1 MSSLRVDI
9 NEVIRIASKDLPT
22 KPSFTSSDL
31 STYSK
36 LFPFITNDIQRLCI
50 SNYLIKLLT
59 SHTPYRSFPSVHH
72 KPFITKMFLILLE
85 TILTDSSKLQNEKL
99 MKLFLG
105 KLTSLY
111 AIDFFNQHEML
122 LYVKFAFILGNK
134 SSTIVRYALI
144 LFNMIINVKHD
155 NVISNEMIFNI
166 VKFIKD
172 NLIAKNNQVF
182 LLSKLLDINDLL
194 MFDNVDINKH
204 TQQELTDLLCHMNL
218 FQFRKKFFDELVHS
232 TIVHFDNVVNTFT
245 PAMNAKIQLLQK
257 LFYLETEHIT
267 KDAYNFLSGFYFPSR
282 HKEGIELSKFNY
294 THENIKNFSFVFSF
308 KSIIK
313 TEEKV
318 PLIELCELDNK
329 GKRTGHVILR
339 VYIEKN
345 ALYIE
350 GKKDMKFPSNTK
362 SKEQIIP
369 IASNCSYLIIGTLSK
384 QKNAI
389 RLCAVKTASKIDLK
403 DMNFKQFPSLNTYFS
418 ILIGSSCTLQ
428 HTFSGYM
435 GSVLLFNMFFTDDD
449 IDALIS
455 MKGNY
460 DALLYS
466 DQNCQYIQKEYKK
479 EVRHKLQNLLP
490 YIMGMVTTYGIKDF
504 NREKKLF
511 KENAF
516 DLDVLNKAQKYFTLA
531 PLIKPIKTKMSIY
544 EFVKYEGVQYLQ
556 LHCEYYMQ
564 VLELNVNKQQ
574 YYDCIVEGVEGIL
587 LLVEILINQL
597 KLEYFDKEKTEI
609 HTMHTFV
616 DVAMTK
622 MHTHSNQIVL
632 LFSDICQLCLKIS
645 DVYMKCPEALV
656 KKLIDIGTLMCLE
669 EDELNISLRNKI
681 MFFLFNKAIYTY
693 DTSNLFNYTCEK
705 VRTWLQQN
713 NANTKAQS
721 SIHFLEVVLSNKTL
735 SNLNNNN
742 YIELIDYIIKESLTD
757 KNLSLSFYLM
767 SQLLSSTERNEEN
780 IEFAYKMNLI
790 LYNTYLEYYLALV
803 KDDPS
808 TSFFQ
813 NQSDIIRNFIL
824 NEINILQSYKTQQQQ
839 DKTQLTQMC
848 YDKINISEGQ
858 LIQMLQLIDF
868 DGKVLSHITENI
880 TEQIPLISLF
890 LLGLEVISP
899 DNYADIVIST
909 KSNLNTLSTTK
920 KLKVNYVQLD
930 KKIEIMVKLYSNMP
944 STNPNKALLKQL
956 ISRIVNKLL
965 TDNYNNN
972 NNDNTVNNSNNN
984 NNSSNSVNKQKQIKK
999 NKHTK
1004 DKDKRVTLNNIF
1016 QKKTILYT
1024 FYLSW
1029 EIDSTL
1035 KSELELIITSILP
1048 HIKSPF
1054 IFKLLFTLFIK
1065 CKNNAE
1071 HLSIIY
1077 SLYAQMKDILDKQD
1091 NFSSKTLCIN
1101 LFRLII
1107 LMYKLISLANYERDV
1122 EKKKEKFIPL
1132 LNLFHFNETILN
1144 CPDIVYSRIKFKVG
1158 SLPKH
1163 QRSPREER
1171 SKWKYI
1177 SEIIIET
1184 YIEAYLLTKEPKY
1197 LSHLQSLLYV
1207 NNDNSKTVL
1216 YEVDQKIIDGVQ
1228 EKGFFAKL
1236 FAKAKPVSKV
1246 SYESIT
1252 RNEHVMEKFGKEF
1265 TRFTNISFL
1274 VFYFLKFSF
1283 YALNKKKHDIE
1294 GELNEFYGKIR
1305 RTILDEMK
1313 NIKQQINKHKY
1324 EHEYDETFYQKFK
1337 VYMCSNFSRIIPRHQ
1352 KDITS
1357 TNSKV
1362 LSLSDIDD
1370 VIVKK
1375 NKKEKYKKTYNDYF
1389 KYDYDKDGHIR
1400 NEQNEI
1406 AKRNLTRDRTKT
1418 FGEVG
1423 KKESRNLAQFK
1434 EYAKEFDND
1443 TNNVGGGI
1451 NNGKEKE
1458 EHIFAD
1464 FISSREELL
1473 LLISNALKQTQ
1484 TSNDEH
1490 NQQFNLFPYCNTRKM
1505 FLYIT
1510 FADYFKDK
1518 VYSNKPFELLI
1529 KKYKEKFFY
1538 TYFENE
1544 DTSYLKYPSKTRN
1557 YFTKTAKTRIFLK
1570 PDLKFFTHPF
1580 IQASHVD
1587 LIDDNFPQTSI
1598 YSNFT
1603 NRLHSNI
1610 NTILSH
1616 ITPRMHFKCELIT
1629 ISGAVFGDIYLTSN
1643 YFMFISSST
1652 SNDDPRLHS
1661 QNVDD
1666 KMEYIL
1672 SSTENDIIPKD
1683 KSLLIRFDQIE
1694 QIFPKR
1700 FLYSTQAFEMFLK
1713 NRKCYYFN
1721 LFSRTHNE
1729 RCLSEIETITSTTL
1743 NHNIIIRDFTKHIK
1757 ERQNEWLHNKL
1768 STFNYISI
1776 LNFACDRSFNDV
1788 NQYPI
1793 FPWLTAL
1800 DTNTKPSKVILRN
1813 FIYPVSI
1820 QLEEKR
1826 QQVMK
1831 KYQTFQPNKHGF
1843 LNHFNSHYS
1852 AAAFLYFYLVRV
1864 NPFAYNMI
1872 KLQAG
1877 EFDNPNRIFHSFY
1890 EILEVLLKYNDNRE
1904 LIPELF
1910 YFPEMFIN
1918 LNFYNLGTRSGDKR
1932 RIHNLLFEDYY
1943 DKYHDSNTLSTNNP
1957 VEFMCRYRRLL
1968 ESNNINS
1975 KLHHWIDNVFG
1986 VNQFIKDHEQRLQHC
2001 NTFHKYSY
2009 AENVSLEDKLNKM
2022 YTQHLAN
2029 DVIWKKIRNKI
2040 CCILNFGQ
2048 CPKRVFTSLHP
2059 QKQHENNVELS
2070 QRGSF
2075 YKSKS
2080 NLQLPSLLNDFDVL
2094 PSHVKPSN
2102 HVIKKTSSERQ
2113 LISFDDAPHEFED
2126 VLSFNCITVNKSNK
2140 KYFVLQ
2146 KKQGN
2151 RKQLITYTKYD
2162 TTQLIIPIKN
2172 FSSGLYHVI
2181 KRRPIYH
2188 KVSKSNSSFIK
2199 VKNVFDFNN
2208 TYAYFTTPSKDN
2220 GLYIFT
2226 NYYDNSIKC
2235 YFENQKQPISFVT
2248 SSYVTVIKKINK
2260 KEFIT
2265 GHENGMITH
2274 WMIIINDTQTKQSV
2288 SLFKKKSVISQRG
2301 AVLCINFDIESSVI
2315 ITGNDDGVVSIR
2327 NIHSFQ
2333 LLNVIKPQNTKHH
2346 QFLIVNTK
2354 INKSNGMLYI
2364 LGYNKHKD
2372 TYSLFGYTI
2381 NGVRFSVLDNIAGS
2395 FQILNN
2401 GLIMCYSYGE
2411 KMFVVV
2417 RGENLTKFKTKI
2429 ENDIEG
2435 RVMRFYFLEEELR
2448 IKYLKV
2454 RKNVNNDRTK
2464 WDSKMILGEMKVPVK
2479 CIVDINREE
2488 DTKEEGKMSIWD
2500 SIEYESDIKI
2510 FSEDDC
2516 VGDDGNNND
2525 NENESEHTTND
2536 YNMNINEEKILDDVK
2551 YYLEDD
2557 EDDDDDQ
2564 F

>member
-9 NEVIRIASKDLPT
+9 NEVIRIASKDLST
-22 KPSFTSSDL
+22 KPSFTSLDL

-36 LFPFITNDIQRLCI
+36 LFPFITNDIQHLCI
-50 SNYLIKLLT
+50 SNYLINLLS
-59 SHTPYRSFPSVHH
+59 SHNTYRSFPPVHH

-134 SSTIVRYALI
+134 SSTIVRYALV
-144 LFNMIINVKHD
+144 LFNMIINAKHD
-155 NVISNEMIFNI
+155 NAISNEMIFNI

-204 TQQELTDLLCHMNL
+204 TQRELTDLLCHMNM
-218 FQFRKKFFDELVHS
+218 FQFRKKFYDELVHS
-232 TIVHFDNVVNTFT
+232 TIIHFDNVVNTFT
-245 PAMNAKIQLLQK
+245 PALNAKIQLLQK
-257 LFYLETEHIT
+257 LFCLETEHIS

-294 THENIKNFSFVFSF
+294 THENIKHFSFVFSF

-339 VYIEKN
+339 VFIEKN

-350 GKKDMKFPSNTK
+350 GKKDMKFPNNNK
-362 SKEQIIP
+362 SKEQMIP
-369 IASNCSYLIIGTLSK
+369 IVSNYSYLIIATLSK

-389 RLCAVKTASKIDLK
+389 RLCAVKSASKLDLK

-418 ILIGSSCTLQ
+418 VLIGSSCTLQ
-428 HTFSGYM
+428 HTFSGYI
-435 GSVLLFNMFFTDDD
+435 GSVLLFNTFFTDDD

-460 DALLYS
+460 DTLLYS

-490 YIMGMVTTYGIKDF
+490 YIVGMVTTYGIKDF

-516 DLDVLNKAQKYFTLA
+516 DFDVLNKAQKYFTLA
-531 PLIKPIKTKMSIY
+531 PLVKPIKTKMSIY

-564 VLELNVNKQQ
+564 VLELNVHKQQ
-574 YYDCIVEGVEGIL
+574 HYECVVESVESIL
-587 LLVEILINQL
+587 ELIEILINQL
-597 KLEYFDKEKTEI
+597 KLEYFDKDKSEI
-609 HTMHTFV
+609 NTMHTFV
-616 DVAMTK
+616 DVAMAK
-622 MHTHSNQIVL
+622 MHTHSNQMVL
-632 LFSDICQLCLKIS
+632 LFSDICQLCLMIS
-645 DVYMKCPEALV
+645 NVYMKCPAVLV
-656 KKLIDIGTLMCLE
+656 KRLIDIGTLLCLE

-693 DTSNLFNYTCEK
+693 DTSNLFNCTCEK
-705 VRTWLQQN
+705 VRTWLQNNNTN
-713 NANTKAQS
+713 NANTKAPS
-721 SIHFLEVVLSNKTL
+721 ASIHFLEVVLSNKTL

-742 YIELIDYIIKESLTD
+742 YIELIDYIIKESLSH
-757 KNLSLSFYLM
+757 KSLSLSFYLM
-767 SQLLSSTERNEEN
+767 SQLLSSTECNEEN
-780 IEFAYKMNLI
+780 VEFAYKMNLI
-790 LYNTYLEYYLALV
+790 LYNTYLEYYLTLV
-803 KDDPS
+803 KDDPC

-824 NEINILQSYKTQQQQ
+824 NEINVLQSYKAQQQPKAQ
-839 DKTQLTQMC
+839 TTQLC
-848 YDKINISEGQ
+848 YDKINISQGQ

-909 KSNLNTLSTTK
+909 KNNLNTLSTTK

-965 TDNYNNN
+965 IDNYNNN
-972 NNDNTVNNSNNN
+972 NGNDN
-984 NNSSNSVNKQKQIKK
+984 SSVQTQKQI
-999 NKHTK
+999 NKRERTR
-1004 DKDKRVTLNNIF
+1004 DKDKLNTLNNIF
-1016 QKKTILYT
+1016 QNKTILYT

-1029 EIDSTL
+1029 EIDFTL
-1035 KSELELIITSILP
+1035 QTELELIITSILP

-1054 IFKLLFTLFIK
+1054 IFELLFTLFIK
-1065 CKNNAE
+1065 SKNNVE
-1071 HLSIIY
+1071 HLSIIC
-1077 SLYAQMKDILDKQD
+1077 SLYAQMKNILDKQD
-1091 NFSSKTLCIN
+1091 NFSSRTLCIN
-1101 LFRLII
+1101 LFHLII
-1107 LMYKLISLANYERDV
+1107 LMYKLVSLANYERDV
-1122 EKKKEKFIPL
+1122 DKRKDKFVPL
-1132 LNLFHFNETILN
+1132 LNLFHFNETILK

-1158 SLPKH
+1158 ALPKE
-1163 QRSPREER
+1163 QSSPREEQF
-1171 SKWKYI
+1171 KWKYI
-1177 SEIIIET
+1177 SELIIET
-1184 YIEAYLLTKEPKY
+1184 YIEAYLLTKEQKY
-1197 LSHLQSLLYV
+1197 FSYLQSLLYV
-1207 NNDNSKTVL
+1207 NNDNTKTLL
-1216 YEVDQKIIDGVQ
+1216 YEVDQKIVDGVQ

-1246 SYESIT
+1246 SYENIT
-1252 RNEHVMEKFGKEF
+1252 KNEQVMEKFGKEF
-1265 TRFTNISFL
+1265 TRFTNVSFL

-1283 YALNKKKHDIE
+1283 YALNKKKRDLE
-1294 GELNEFYGKIR
+1294 GDLTKFYVKIR
-1305 RTILDEMK
+1305 QNILDEMK

-1324 EHEYDETFYQKFK
+1324 EHECDDTFYQKFK
-1337 VYMCSNFSRIIPRHQ
+1337 VYMCTNFSRIIPRHQ

-1357 TNSKV
+1357 TNTRT
-1362 LSLSDIDD
+1362 LLLSDIDN
-1370 VIVKK
+1370 VIIKK
-1375 NKKEKYKKTYNDYF
+1375 NQKDKYKKTYNDYF
-1389 KYDYDKDGHIR
+1389 KYDYDKDGYIR

-1406 AKRNLTRDRTKT
+1406 TKQHLTRDRTKT
-1418 FGEVG
+1418 FGEINR
-1423 KKESRNLAQFK
+1423 KESRNLAQFRK
-1434 EYAKEFDND
+1434 YAKEFDD
-1443 TNNVGGGI
+1443 STNI
-1451 NNGKEKE
+1451 ASNNNNIMNGNKEKE

-1473 LLISNALKQTQ
+1473 QLISNALKQSQ
-1484 TSNDEH
+1484 TSNDEY
-1490 NQQFNLFPYCNTRKM
+1490 NDYTQQQQFNLFPFCNTRKL

-1518 VYSNKPFELLI
+1518 IYSNKPFELLI
-1529 KKYKEKFFY
+1529 KKYKERFFY

-1570 PDLKFFTHPF
+1570 PDLKFFTHQF

-1587 LIDDNFPQTSI
+1587 LIDDDFPHTNI
-1598 YSNFT
+1598 YSNFV
-1603 NRLHSNI
+1603 NRLHTNI
-1610 NTILSH
+1610 STVLSH

-1629 ISGAVFGDIYLTSN
+1629 ISGAVFGDIYLTTN
-1643 YFMFISSST
+1643 YFMFISSPNST
-1652 SNDDPRLHS
+1652 DDPRLHS

-1666 KMEYIL
+1666 KMKYIL
-1672 SSTENDIIPKD
+1672 SSTENDIILKD

-1700 FLYSTQAFEMFLK
+1700 FLYSSQAFEMFLK

-1721 LFSRTHNE
+1721 LFSRKHNDE
-1729 RCLSEIETITSTTL
+1729 CLSEIEKITTTTL

-1820 QLEEKR
+1820 QLEDKR
-1826 QQVMK
+1826 QQVIK

-1843 LNHFNSHYS
+1843 VNHFNSHYS

-1918 LNFYNLGTRSGDKR
+1918 LNFYNLGIRSADKR

-1986 VNQFIKDHEQRLQHC
+1986 VNQFIKDHEQRLHHC

-2022 YTQHLAN
+2022 NTQQLDN
-2029 DVIWKKIRNKI
+2029 GVIWKKIRNKI

-2048 CPKRVFTSLHP
+2048 CPKRVFTALHP
-2059 QKQHENNVELS
+2059 QKHHEHNVDSS
-2070 QRGSF
+2070 QRSSF

-2080 NLQLPSLLNDFDVL
+2080 NSQLPSLLNDFDVL
-2094 PSHVKPSN
+2094 SSHIKQTN
-2102 HVIKKTSSERQ
+2102 NIIKKTSSERQ
-2113 LISFDDAPHEFED
+2113 LISFDDGPHEFED
-2126 VLSFNCITVNKSNK
+2126 VLSFKCITFNKSNK

-2162 TTQLIIPIKN
+2162 TTPLIIPIKN
-2172 FSSGLYHVI
+2172 FSSGLYHYI

-2226 NYYDNSIKC
+2226 NYFDNSIKC
-2235 YFENQKQPISFVT
+2235 YFENQKQPVSFVT

-2265 GHENGMITH
+2265 GHENGMIIH

-2301 AVLCINFDIESSVI
+2301 AVLCINFDVESSVI

-2429 ENDIEG
+2429 ENDVEG
-2435 RVMRFYFLEEELR
+2435 RVMRFYFLEDELR

-2464 WDSKMILGEMKVPVK
+2464 WDSKMILGEMKVPIK

-2516 VGDDGNNND
+2516 VGDDGVNNEH
-2525 NENESEHTTND
+2525 ENESEHNTNE
-2536 YNMNINEEKILDDVK
+2536 YNVNINEEKILDDK
-2551 YYLEDD
+2551 CYLDDD